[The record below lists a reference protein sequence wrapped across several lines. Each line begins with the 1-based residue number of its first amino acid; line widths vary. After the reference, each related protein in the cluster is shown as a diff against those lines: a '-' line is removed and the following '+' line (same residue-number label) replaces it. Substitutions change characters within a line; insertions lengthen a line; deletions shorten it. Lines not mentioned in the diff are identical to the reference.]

1 MECGEYSVQ
10 AEGGGR
16 NVAWGVAVRWGLDA
30 DDCTFD
36 PMTRLNAVI
45 NILDHVASHTMPN
58 LGTAF
63 L

>member
-1 MECGEYSVQ
+1 MEYSVT

-16 NVAWGVAVRWGLDA
+16 LPAWGVAVRWGRWG

-36 PMTRLNAVI
+36 PMTRLNALI
-45 NILDHVASHTMPN
+45 NIIDHVASHTMPN